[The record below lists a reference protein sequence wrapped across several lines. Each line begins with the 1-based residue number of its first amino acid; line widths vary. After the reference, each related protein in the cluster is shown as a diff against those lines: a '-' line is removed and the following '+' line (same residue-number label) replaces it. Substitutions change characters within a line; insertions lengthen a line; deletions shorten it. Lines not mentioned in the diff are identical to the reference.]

1 MATVSE
7 IDVLIDAVIASP
19 KPDYTI
25 GDKKVTWSAYYK
37 FLLQARKD
45 LLATPDVDIT
55 LMAVDFNIDEFGI
68 NNTQFES

>member
-1 MATVSE
+1 MATVSQ
-7 IDVLIDAVIASP
+7 IDALIDAVIASP

-45 LLATPDVDIT
+45 LLATPEVDIT
-55 LMAVDFNIDEFGI
+55 LMAVDFNIDEFGT